1 MNTFE
6 EKNII
11 KIACLYYEDG
21 LTQAQIAKI
30 IGVSRSLVSK
40 LLLDAREQGIVEITI
55 NSKNEYTSKLE
66 RSLEAAYGLD
76 TAMVIDSKDLT
87 NEEIEKVTA
96 NYGAHYLNSRLKSI
110 RSIGISWGKG
120 IRRVVDSVIYSSN
133 TEISVVPLI
142 GGMGDSH
149 VNIHSNQLCYDLARK
164 IRGQSKYLYAPAML
178 SDEQLAIALRN
189 NQTIKS
195 VLDDGANVDFAVVG
209 LGNPYAGS
217 TMEEIGYLTESDIQQ
232 LKTDEVLGDIN
243 SNFFDAKGE
252 KVDNEINKSIVG
264 ITLEDI
270 RKIPQVMTIV
280 DDLRRMPIAKIAI
293 ETNLI
298 NIFVTTD
305 KVAQALLEATTE

>member
-66 RSLEAAYGLD
+66 RSLEAVYGLK

-87 NEEIEKVTA
+87 NEEIEKVAA
-96 NYGAHYLNSRLKSI
+96 NYGAHYLNGRLKSI
-110 RSIGISWGKG
+110 NNIGISWGKG
-120 IRRVVDSVIYSSN
+120 IRRVVDATIHSSN

-189 NQTIKS
+189 NRTIKS
-195 VLDDGANVDFAVVG
+195 VLDDGSSVDFAIVG
-209 LGNPYAGS
+209 LGNPYEGS
-217 TMEEIGYLTESDIQQ
+217 TMEEIGYLGEKNIQQ
-232 LKTDEVLGDIN
+232 LENDHVLGDIN
-243 SNFFDAKGE
+243 SNFFDARGE

-280 DDLRRMPIAKIAI
+280 DDLRRMRIAKIAI

-298 NIFVTTD
+298 NILVTTD
-305 KVAQALLEATTE
+305 KIAQALLDAAAE